1 MEGPMDFVREGDEY
15 LQPKLQDDN
24 LPTNSQLSIA
34 ASNDPQNKPCSS
46 RSWQN
51 APTSISESIPL
62 ENISGRHPN
71 HWDNELLR
79 YAQMTGFDIND
90 FRQYCNGG
98 MVHSDSSDSKYH
110 SDPSKVTEKDDISSE
125 DAVSKLK
132 EAQVANIKLDLL
144 LDEDDY
150 LMPSTANPSAY
161 MDLIESG
168 NQDPSQPN
176 SSFQKYPEFLPVIKK
191 AIDNPEYLLTC
202 PEEAISIMIENNIIP
217 KSPDAVDHNSCAS
230 TPTLQNPNGGAPVTF
245 VAQRSIEEESISDHE
260 YYNDLQRELQPLRRN
275 ETKV

>member
-1 MEGPMDFVREGDEY
+1 MDSLGEGDEY
-15 LQPKLQDDN
+15 LQPKLQEDN

-34 ASNDPQNKPCSS
+34 ASNDPQNKPSSS

-79 YAQMTGFDIND
+79 YAQVTGFDIND

-98 MVHSDSSDSKYH
+98 MVHSDSSDSRYH
-110 SDPSKVTEKDDISSE
+110 SDPSKVTEKDDMSSE
-125 DAVSKLK
+125 EAVSKLK

-168 NQDPSQPN
+168 NQDPSQAN
-176 SSFQKYPEFLPVIKK
+176 GSFQKYPVIKK

-230 TPTLQNPNGGAPVTF
+230 TPTLQNPTVTF